1 MSNEIKTVL
10 ISSLVQDK
18 RFQARTSLNDAVV
31 QRYALNYQNNA
42 PFPPVKVAMV
52 KGAAVLVDG
61 WHRVA
66 ALKSI
71 NRTTVE
77 AEVFKATQSDAVWMA
92 MMANLSHGL
101 PLKTRERTSAL
112 RKALTAY
119 IKAKRHRKGKELTSL
134 KSYREI
140 ADDFEGQVRHTTI
153 RNWMIADHPDIAEL
167 MGDKEGKYGDG
178 GLQRNDEAA
187 DSFAVT
193 AHDAIENALAAF
205 QGVTCPIS
213 RGNLITK
220 MEAALQRMKDG
231 GEWVIEVEDF

>member
-18 RFQARTSLNDAVV
+18 RFQARTSLNETFV
-31 QRYALNYQNNA
+31 QRYAVNYQNNA
-42 PFPPVKVAMV
+42 SLPPVKVAMV

-66 ALKSI
+66 ALRSI

-77 AEVFKATQSDAVWMA
+77 AEVFEATQSDAVWLA
-92 MMANLSHGL
+92 MMANLAHGL
-101 PLKTRERTSAL
+101 PLKSRERTAAL

-119 IKAKRHRKGKELTSL
+119 IKAKRHRKGRELTSI

-140 ADDFEGQVRHTTI
+140 ADDFGGHVRHTTI
-153 RNWMIADHPDIAEL
+153 RNWMIADHPAVADL
-167 MGDKEGKYGDG
+167 MGDTEGKYGDG
-178 GLQRNDEAA
+178 GLQRTDEVV
-187 DSFAVT
+187 DTFAVT
-193 AHDAIENALAAF
+193 ASDAIENALAAF
-205 QGVTCPIS
+205 QGVTCPKH
-213 RGNLITK
+213 RGHLITK

-231 GEWVIEVEDF
+231 GEWVIEVEEF